1 MFLGIINQCFK
12 GDNLNEVLSEKYQTI
27 KFADEVVNMFAD
39 ILEQDEI
46 LYSVYLLYIGNIVN
60 KQFQETKY
68 MRGISINEIVENV
81 VIDRRV
87 KKKKKKRK
95 SYSLEVERTNI
106 SRRSAE
112 ISVSTLSSMSL
123 IYEKTMHPYKFLIST
138 YRGQQ
143 VLIELGKRKKKDK

>member
-1 MFLGIINQCFK
+1 M
-12 GDNLNEVLSEKYQTI
+12 NEILSEKYQTI
-27 KFADEVVNMFAD
+27 KFTDEVVNMFAD

-46 LYSVYLLYIGNIVN
+46 LYSVFLYIGNVVN

-87 KKKKKKRK
+87 KKTKGK

-138 YRGQQ
+138 YR
-143 VLIELGKRKKKDK
+143 VREKKKK